1 MVDIAEEAFG
11 HIVPGFVEPIKPMTT
26 IRFEQN
32 VGPLLVRPVV
42 EMMFGQ
48 SEKLTQR
55 FPQIGVGITI
65 GETMPTIF
73 ISKVII
79 PWHPGCY

>member
-11 HIVPGFVEPIKPMTT
+11 HTVPGFVEPIKPMTS

-32 VGPLLVRPVV
+32 VGRLLDQPVV

-65 GETMPTIF
+65 GETMPTTF
-73 ISKVII
+73 ISKVPILL
-79 PWHPGCY
+79 HPGFY

>member
-1 MVDIAEEAFG
+1 
-11 HIVPGFVEPIKPMTT
+11 
-26 IRFEQN
+26 
-32 VGPLLVRPVV
+32 
-42 EMMFGQ
+42 
-48 SEKLTQR
+48 LTQR

>member
-11 HIVPGFVEPIKPMTT
+11 HTVPGFVEPIKPMTS

-65 GETMPTIF
+65 GETMPTTF
-73 ISKVII
+73 ISKVPILL
-79 PWHPGCY
+79 HPGFY

>member
-1 MVDIAEEAFG
+1 MVDIAGEAFG

-32 VGPLLVRPVV
+32 VGPLLVRPVA
-42 EMMFGQ
+42 EMTFGQ

-55 FPQIGVGITI
+55 FHPNGVGITI
-65 GETMPTIF
+65 GETMPTTF
-73 ISKVII
+73 ISKVTK
-79 PWHPGCY
+79 PLRPG